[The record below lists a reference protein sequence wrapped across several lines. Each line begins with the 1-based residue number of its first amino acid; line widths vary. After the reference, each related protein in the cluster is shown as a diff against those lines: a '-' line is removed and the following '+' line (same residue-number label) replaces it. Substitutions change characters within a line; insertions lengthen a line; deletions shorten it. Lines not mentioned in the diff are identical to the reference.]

1 MATRAAL
8 GLAAILWM
16 ACTLAAV
23 ADTLSGRVVRVVDGD
38 TLILLV
44 AGAGG
49 QQTQERIRLAAVD
62 APERGQPWGEKAKQ
76 ALAAHVFGRD
86 VMVEWTRRDRF
97 GRVVGKVID
106 GGQDV
111 NLAMIRD
118 GMARWFRRFAAEQ
131 SAADRKLYEEAENR
145 ARLGRV
151 GLWSEEN
158 PTPPAE
164 RRGRERHLL
173 RFGKYAVDMDD
184 LPPALEPRPLPDLP
198 DGRL

>member
-16 ACTLAAV
+16 ACTVAAV
-23 ADTLSGRVVRVVDGD
+23 ADTLYGRVVRVVDGD

-86 VMVEWTRRDRF
+86 VIVEWTKRDRF
-97 GRVVGKVID
+97 GRVVGKVLD
-106 GGQDV
+106 GERDV
-111 NLAMIRD
+111 NLALVRE
-118 GMARWFRRFAAEQ
+118 GMAWWFRRFAAEQ
-131 SAADRKLYEEAENR
+131 SAADRKLYEAAENR
-145 ARLGRV
+145 ARQDRI
-151 GLWSEEN
+151 GLWSEEA
-158 PTPPAE
+158 PIPPSEWRNREGTDPVSGSDRDTLA
-164 RRGRERHLL
+164 GRKRN
-173 RFGKYAVDMDD
+173 
-184 LPPALEPRPLPDLP
+184 
-198 DGRL
+198 